1 VNKLGKILMLVSFLM
16 FIFGFG
22 LYAFISEDRSVSFW
36 ENRSLAQKP
45 AFSTEAVV
53 DGSYMSAYETYF
65 TDQFPLRDGWMK
77 AHVVFENVTKQT
89 YINDYYV
96 AADHILAKPLA
107 YTADQNLNVSIE
119 QMNRLGDT
127 AKNAGSELYFF
138 YLPSRVIVLED
149 MYPSFMSKGYT
160 TYSKDYLYNGV
171 TNEHVQKFDLSTEF
185 INNYTLEERK
195 QLFYQTDHHWNEEG
209 AINGYEFI
217 HNTLAN
223 TSTTVNGE
231 SFNASNYEKVCAAQ
245 LNFVGSYN
253 LQLYKLIQDHDDL
266 ACHYVSKKVNY
277 DSDYTIYSG
286 NVANNGVV
294 SASGLFGS
302 KMKNTEGDINYA
314 EVFMQ
319 DYAEINIVNNQK
331 VQAGETSK
339 ALIIKD
345 SFANAVNLLVA
356 ENFAQTSILDIRYFT
371 EMTIEQYIQTHGFDT
386 IIILY
391 NGETI
396 FNSMYNFNGQAN

>member
-1 VNKLGKILMLVSFLM
+1 MLVSFLA

-22 LYAFISEDRSVSFW
+22 MYAFMSEDRAVSFW

-45 AFSTEAVV
+45 SFSVEAVV

-65 TDQFPLRDGWMK
+65 TDQFPIRDGWMM
-77 AHVVFENVTKQT
+77 AHIRMEDLTNQT

-96 AADHILAKPLA
+96 TDDQYILAKPLS
-107 YTADQNLNVSIE
+107 YTANQNIDVSIE

-138 YLPSRVIVLED
+138 YLPSRIVALED

-160 TYSKDYLYNGV
+160 KYSKDYLYNGV
-171 TNEHVQKFDLSTEF
+171 TNEHVQKFDLSTELV
-185 INNYTLEERK
+185 NNFSLEERK
-195 QLFYQTDHHWNEEG
+195 QMFYQTDHHWNEEG

-223 TSTTVNGE
+223 TSTTVIGE
-231 SFNASNYEKVCAAQ
+231 SFDASNYTKVCAEN

-253 LQLYKLIQDHDDL
+253 LQLYKLIKDHNDF
-266 ACHYVSKKVNY
+266 ACHYVSTKMNY
-277 DSDYTIYSG
+277 DIDYTIYSG
-286 NVANNGVV
+286 NVANNAVV

-319 DYAEINIVNNQK
+319 DYAEINVVNNKK

-356 ENFAQTSILDIRYFT
+356 ENFAHTSILDIRYYT
-371 EMTIEQYIQTHGFDT
+371 EMTIEQYIQTHDFDT
-386 IIILY
+386 IIVLY

-396 FNSMYNFNGQAN
+396 FNSMYNFSGLAN

>member
-1 VNKLGKILMLVSFLM
+1 MLVSFLM

-231 SFNASNYEKVCAAQ
+231 SFNASNYEKVCADQ

-253 LQLYKLIQDHDDL
+253 LQLYKLIRDHDDL

>member
-1 VNKLGKILMLVSFLM
+1 MLVSFLI
-16 FIFGFG
+16 FTFGFG
-22 LYAFISEDRSVSFW
+22 MYALFGEDRASSLW
-36 ENRSLAQKP
+36 ENRALAQKP
-45 AFSTEAVV
+45 AFSLEAIV

-65 TDQFPLRDGWMK
+65 TDQFPLRDSWMK
-77 AHVVFENVTKQT
+77 EHVVLENLTKQT

-96 AADHILAKPLA
+96 QADYILAKPLA

-119 QMNRLGDT
+119 QMNQLADT

-138 YLPSRVIVLED
+138 YLPSRIIALED

-195 QLFYQTDHHWNEEG
+195 QLFYQTDHHWNEKG
-209 AINGYEFI
+209 AIKGYEFI
-217 HNTLAN
+217 HNTLAK
-223 TSTTVNGE
+223 TSGSVSGE
-231 SFNASNYEKVCAAQ
+231 SFDASNYEKVCAEH
-245 LNFVGSYN
+245 LDFVGSYN
-253 LQLYKLIQDHDDL
+253 LQLYKLFRDHNDL
-266 ACHYVSKKVNY
+266 ACHYISNQLDY
-277 DSDYTIYSG
+277 DTDYTIYSG
-286 NVANNGVV
+286 NVANNAVIP
-294 SASGLFGS
+294 ASGLFGS
-302 KMKNTEGDINYA
+302 KMKNTDGDINYA

-319 DYAEINIVNNQK
+319 DYPEINIVNNPK
-331 VQAGETSK
+331 VQAGGASK

-356 ENFAQTSILDIRYFT
+356 ENFAYTSIIDIRYYT

-386 IIILY
+386 IIMLY

-396 FNSMYNFNGQAN
+396 FNTMYNFNGQAN